1 MILVVKQRA
10 QEAAVA
16 MRADESGKRASWGT
30 GRKIDGE
37 GRCSLADGWF
47 GTNRD
52 HLLKMM
58 RRGGKKEVVRPNTFS
73 GLGKMI

>member
-1 MILVVKQRA
+1 MILVVKQRV

-16 MRADESGKRASWGT
+16 MSADESGKRASWGT

-52 HLLKMM
+52 HLLRM
-58 RRGGKKEVVRPNTFS
+58 RRRWEVPTHFPVWA
-73 GLGKMI
+73 K